1 MTDNA
6 QATKPNNAKLLK
18 ELESKKTEWEREV
31 NVLKAQS
38 EPLREML
45 AGIPVRLE
53 DCTQEQWQQRCQLQ
67 NEVSKLEH
75 AASSLKTQLVY
86 LDKDI
91 ERLSTLLNADK
102 QMVANNKRDQELMSE
117 VGCLRD
123 GAERVQRAMQD
134 IEAKHED
141 AGKNADMALQLAVQ
155 ARARAT
161 ATGDF
166 LASTAAEKAT
176 QEATADRQRA
186 HQAKEHDEPLLTA
199 LQAEAEAIEAQI
211 ASVQEE
217 QGICREKVR
226 TSQIAKLEDA
236 WDQQVQ
242 GLLTIGSHLVN
253 IGSNEA
259 FRSMKTPHM
268 ADRSRSIIYRDLLD
282 DSRVEVP
289 TGRRV
294 PPWRLFL
301 FPYRC
306 NQVFAAHHPNGTS

>member
-31 NVLKAQS
+31 KVLKAQI

-45 AGIPVRLE
+45 DGIPLRLE
-53 DCTQEQWQQRCQLQ
+53 DCTQEQWQQQCQLQ

-102 QMVANNKRDQELMSE
+102 QIVANNKRDQELMSE
-117 VGCLRD
+117 VGRLRD
-123 GAERVQRAMQD
+123 GAERVQRAMQE

-176 QEATADRQRA
+176 QEATAERQRA
-186 HQAKEHDEPLLTA
+186 HQAKEHDEHLLTA
-199 LQAEAEAIEAQI
+199 FQAEAEAIDAQI
-211 ASVQEE
+211 ASAQEE
-217 QGICREKVR
+217 QRIAREKVR

-236 WDQQVQ
+236 WDQQAHALV
-242 GLLTIGSHLVN
+242 TIGSHLVSL
-253 IGSNEA
+253 GRTEP
-259 FRSMKTPHM
+259 FRTMKIPHM
-268 ADRSRSIIYRDLLD
+268 ANRSHSISYRDLLD
-282 DSRVEVP
+282 DPSVML
-289 TGRRV
+289 G
-294 PPWRLFL
+294 
-301 FPYRC
+301 
-306 NQVFAAHHPNGTS
+306 

>member
-1 MTDNA
+1 MTNNT

-18 ELESKKTEWEREV
+18 ELESKKAEWEREIK
-31 NVLKAQS
+31 VLEVQS

-45 AGIPVRLE
+45 DGIPLRIE
-53 DCTQEQWQQRCQLQ
+53 DCTQEQWHQRCQLQ
-67 NEVSKLEH
+67 DEVSKLER

-91 ERLSTLLNADK
+91 HRLSTLLNADK
-102 QMVANNKRDQELMSE
+102 QILASNKRDQELMTE
-117 VGCLRD
+117 VARLRD
-123 GAERVQRAMQD
+123 GAERVQSAVKA

-141 AGKNADMALQLAVQ
+141 AGKSADMALQLAVQ

-166 LASTAAEKAT
+166 LASTAAEKAM
-176 QEATADRQRA
+176 QEATVERQRA

-199 LQAEAEAIEAQI
+199 LRAEAEAIDGQI

-217 QGICREKVR
+217 QGIAREKVR

-236 WDQQVQ
+236 WDQQAQALV
-242 GLLTIGSHLVN
+242 TIGSHLVSL
-253 IGSNEA
+253 GSNEA
-259 FRSMKTPHM
+259 FRSMKIPHM

-282 DSRVEVP
+282 DSRVLH
-289 TGRRV
+289 G
-294 PPWRLFL
+294 
-301 FPYRC
+301 
-306 NQVFAAHHPNGTS
+306 

>member
-1 MTDNA
+1 MIDNT

-18 ELESKKTEWEREV
+18 ELESKKTEWEREIK
-31 NVLKAQS
+31 VLQEQIK
-38 EPLREML
+38 PLRETL
-45 AGIPVRLE
+45 AGIPVRVE

-67 NEVSKLEH
+67 DAMSKLERP
-75 AASSLKTQLVY
+75 ASSLKTQLVY

-91 ERLSTLLNADK
+91 DRLSTLLNADK
-102 QMVANNKRDQELMSE
+102 QMVANNKRGQELTSE
-117 VGCLRD
+117 VGRLRD
-123 GAERVQRAMQD
+123 GAERVQRAMKD

-176 QEATADRQRA
+176 QEATAERQRA

-199 LQAEAEAIEAQI
+199 LRAEAEAIEAQI

-226 TSQIAKLEDA
+226 ASQIAKLEDA
-236 WDQQVQ
+236 WDQQVHA
-242 GLLTIGSHLVN
+242 LVTIGSHLVSL
-253 IGSNEA
+253 GSNEA
-259 FRSMKTPHM
+259 FRSMKIPHM
-268 ADRSRSIIYRDLLD
+268 ADRSRSISYRDLLD
-282 DSRVEVP
+282 DPSVLL
-289 TGRRV
+289 G
-294 PPWRLFL
+294 
-301 FPYRC
+301 
-306 NQVFAAHHPNGTS
+306 